1 VMIKFE
7 RLTRQQVLIAGLL
20 AFIIFAGA
28 MFFLLIRPRYRT
40 LSALQKQLQDTQAIV
55 NQRAQAEADLKKAKE
70 EKMKEEAKLAYYEK
84 TKMIPIDLK
93 DRMKAMF
100 ALWNEHNKVLG
111 KKVEDFFKH
120 SGVILLNPVQ
130 VPPPPTDPS
139 TIPSDIY
146 TISLGNYSVMAT
158 FPALL
163 NFLRNK
169 MPKFPRVA
177 LLPSISITG
186 PSPVTAS
193 FTLTVYYFPKGGEV
207 APAQAAG
214 AAPTGMM
221 GMPGMM
227 GGGGM
232 PPMGGGMPPMMG
244 AMKGPMGGGGTPMG
258 GNMPAGG
265 GAQMVGNMPAG
276 GGTRGGGTR

>member
-1 VMIKFE
+1 
-7 RLTRQQVLIAGLL
+7 
-20 AFIIFAGA
+20 
-28 MFFLLIRPRYRT
+28 
-40 LSALQKQLQDTQAIV
+40 
-55 NQRAQAEADLKKAKE
+55 
-70 EKMKEEAKLAYYEK
+70 
-84 TKMIPIDLK
+84 
-93 DRMKAMF
+93 MF
-100 ALWNEHNKVLG
+100 ALWTEHNKVLG

-130 VPPPPTDPS
+130 VSPPPTDPS
-139 TIPSDIY
+139 AIPSDIY

-227 GGGGM
+227 GGGGA
-232 PPMGGGMPPMMG
+232 PMGGGMPPMMG
-244 AMKGPMGGGGTPMG
+244 TMKGPMGGGGTPMG

-265 GAQMVGNMPAG
+265 GAQMGGNMPAG
-276 GGTRGGGTR
+276 GGMRGGGTR

>member
-1 VMIKFE
+1 MIRLE

-20 AFIIFAGA
+20 AFVIFAGA

-70 EKMKEEAKLAYYEK
+70 EKIKEEAKLAYYER

-100 ALWNEHNKVLG
+100 ALWTEHNKVLG
-111 KKVEDFFKH
+111 KKVEDFFRN
-120 SGVILLNPVQ
+120 SGVLLLNQVQ
-130 VPPPPTDPS
+130 VSPPPTDPS
-139 TIPSDIY
+139 SIPSDIY
-146 TISLGNYSVMAT
+146 TISLGNYSVMAP
-158 FPALL
+158 FPVLL
-163 NFLRNK
+163 NFLKNK

-177 LLPSISITG
+177 LLPSLSITG
-186 PSPVTAS
+186 PSPATAS
-193 FTLTVYYFPKGGEV
+193 FSLTVYYFPKGGEV
-207 APAQAAG
+207 APAPAAG

-232 PPMGGGMPPMMG
+232 PPMVGTT
-244 AMKGPMGGGGTPMG
+244 KGPMGGGGMPMG

-265 GAQMVGNMPAG
+265 GAPMGGNMPAG
-276 GGTRGGGTR
+276 GGMMGGRTR